1 MKKKLVKKIFVV
13 DDSEFE
19 SNILQDY
26 ILTNSMHN
34 VCVFGTGEDCIRALA
49 DEPDVIILDYTLNSV
64 HPNAA
69 DGGQILH
76 TIKKIAPEIHVVMLS
91 SQDDYGIAIQTVMKG
106 ADTYI
111 VKDTDAFEK
120 IVRVIHELD

>member
-1 MKKKLVKKIFVV
+1 MKKKLVKKVFVV

-26 ILTNSMHN
+26 ITTNTMHK
-34 VCVFGTGEDCIRALA
+34 VQVFDTGEDCLRNLGE
-49 DEPDVIILDYTLNSV
+49 EPDVIILDYTLNSV
-64 HPNAA
+64 KADAA
-69 DGGQILH
+69 NGGQILN
-76 TIKKIAPEIHVVMLS
+76 TLKKLAPGIHVVMLS
-91 SQDDYGIAIQTVMKG
+91 SQDDYGVALQTVMKG

-111 VKDTDAFEK
+111 VKDLDAFEK